1 MPQVNP
7 KKMQQN
13 EEIVPPGP
21 KSAPWRVSRVTKV
34 AGSLSLLLALLL
46 AATGDLALE
55 RLRAGFRA
63 GALREQSALVA
74 TLAGALDARVQGT
87 QAALVTLAGSL
98 TPQLLAD
105 PETLGGRLSFAAT
118 GLGFPAGL
126 LVLRPDGV
134 VLAGAAGAL
143 PARDHAFKDYLMRPL
158 SSGLPFISAP
168 YFPASLP
175 HRPAA
180 VFSVPVRDGSG
191 ALRAVLCGAPDL
203 MRDDFLG
210 GLAKLKPGRS
220 GYLTLRDRAGT
231 LLLHPE
237 QSGIPQRRIPLAL
250 PAPGLPGSQ
259 RSWSAETRDANGG
272 VLLVHSR
279 ELASTG
285 WILTSHLPQ
294 AEAYRALR
302 EGTRFFWLVL
312 VLAFCAALP
321 LAWWLAGRYAAPLI
335 EMLQRSPLDPAGP
348 QAGLV
353 EPGKTQTELGLL
365 RKILDAIP
373 TPIFYKDAA
382 GRYLGANR
390 AFEKYLGCERSQIIG
405 KSVFEISPSEQAE
418 VYFAADR
425 ALMDQGGEQR
435 YESRVFYADG
445 VPRDVIFYKAVYGGD
460 DGGDG
465 EVGGIVGTFLDITER
480 KRTEALLEEQK
491 DFSENLVQNLAVPA
505 FVLNARHEV
514 IIWNRACEELSGIPA
529 SEVIGTSRQWC
540 GFHLEEHPTQ
550 ADLVLDG
557 DYREADNRYNTA
569 WQRSA
574 LIPGGMQGEGWCRN
588 RQGLDGYLMFS
599 SAPVRNRAGE
609 IIAAMQTV
617 EDITA
622 RKRSEDRLRTL
633 SLAVEQS
640 PSIVV
645 ITDTAGV
652 IEYVNRKFVEVTGYS
667 SEEAVGANPSLLKSG
682 ATPDE
687 VYRELWRTVSA
698 GGEWR
703 GEFQNKKKG
712 GELYA
717 ELAIIAPVSDEHGII
732 CHYMALKED
741 VTERRALATAL
752 RHAQK
757 MESLGTLTG
766 GVAHDFN
773 NILTAIIGYGNLIQM
788 KCLPPDPCARF
799 ASQVVAAAE
808 KAAVLTRGL
817 LAYSRNQSMDPAHLD
832 LNEVVGRVD
841 RLLSRVLGE
850 GIALST
856 GLHPEPLR
864 LFADS
869 GQLEQMLMNLAVNA
883 RDAMPQGGS
892 LRIRTEAFDMEE
904 DFLKHKGFGTLGRYA
919 RLSVSDSGVGLDQA
933 TRERI
938 FEPFFTTQGV
948 GGGPGL
954 GLSIVHG
961 IVEQHKGFIEVESE
975 PGQGSVFQ
983 VYLPLVL
990 PVQRVPQPAPRQG
1003 TGGETVLVVED
1014 NPEVRGIIG
1023 EILRGNRYQV
1033 LEAAD
1038 SEEGLRLFA
1047 GNAEKVNLLL
1057 VDVVM
1062 PGKGGLELYREI
1074 RALNAGVRVLFMSGY
1089 PEEHIRA
1096 QGVAGDLAF
1105 ISKPLAAAELLT
1117 RVSGVLDA

>member
-13 EEIVPPGP
+13 EETGLPGL
-21 KSAPWRVSRVTKV
+21 KSAPWMVSRVTKV

-63 GALREQSALVA
+63 GVLREQSALVSA
-74 TLAGALDARVQGT
+74 LAGALDARVQGT
-87 QAALVTLAGSL
+87 QAALVSLAGTL

-105 PETLGGRLSFAAT
+105 PDTLGERLSFAAT
-118 GLGFPAGL
+118 GLGFPSGL
-126 LVLRPDGV
+126 LVLRPDGI

-158 SSGLPFISAP
+158 ASGLPFISAP
-168 YFPASLP
+168 YFSAPRP
-175 HRPAA
+175 ERPAV

-191 ALRAVLCGAPDL
+191 AVRAVLCGAPDL

-237 QSGIPQRRIPLAL
+237 QSGIPQRHTIPAL
-250 PAPGLPGSQ
+250 PPAGLSKSQ
-259 RSWSAETRDANGG
+259 RSWSAETRDVNG
-272 VLLVHSR
+272 VLLLVHSR

-285 WILTSHLPQ
+285 WILASHLPQ
-294 AEAYRALR
+294 TEAYRALR

-312 VLAFCAALP
+312 GLAWCAALP
-321 LAWWLAGRYAAPLI
+321 LAWWLARRYAAPLTQ
-335 EMLQRSPLDPAGP
+335 MLGCSFLDPADP
-348 QAGLV
+348 QADQV
-353 EPGKTQTELGLL
+353 ELGTLQTELGLL
-365 RKILDAIP
+365 QKILGALP

-405 KSVFEISPSEQAE
+405 KSVFEISPAEQAE

-435 YESRVFYADG
+435 YESRVVYGDG
-445 VPRDVIFYKAVYGGD
+445 ASRDVIFYKAVYDGD
-460 DGGDG
+460 DG
-465 EVGGIVGTFLDITER
+465 EPGGIVGTFLDITER

-514 IIWNRACEELSGIPA
+514 IIWNRACEELSGLPA
-529 SEVIGTSRQWC
+529 SEVIGTSRHWC

-569 WQRSA
+569 WQRST
-574 LIPGGMQGEGWCRN
+574 LIPGGMQGEGWCSN

-609 IIAAMQTV
+609 IIAAMQTI

-645 ITDTAGV
+645 ITDTAGI

-703 GEFQNKKKG
+703 GEFQNKKKS

-717 ELAIIAPVSDEHGII
+717 ELAIIAPVQDEHGVI

-883 RDAMPQGGS
+883 RDAMPTGGS
-892 LRIRTEAFDMEE
+892 LQIRTEAFDMEE
-904 DFLKHKGFGTLGRYA
+904 EFLKHKGFGALGRYA
-919 RLSVSDSGVGLDQA
+919 RLSVSDSGVGLDQV

-990 PVQRVPQPAPRQG
+990 PVQKVPQPAPRQG

-1047 GNAEKVNLLL
+1047 GNSEKVNLLL